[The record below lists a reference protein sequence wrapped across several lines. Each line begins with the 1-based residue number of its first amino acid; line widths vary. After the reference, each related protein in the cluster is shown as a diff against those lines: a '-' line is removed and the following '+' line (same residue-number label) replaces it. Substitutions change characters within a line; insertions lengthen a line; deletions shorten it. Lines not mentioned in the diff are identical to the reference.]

1 MTRTQDR
8 TTWAVRD
15 KLDRAESPVHGAIL
29 EAALGVFGELGFART
44 TIADITREAGVGRAT
59 FYVYFASKEEV
70 FAALAEQVRDRLL
83 AAQELGSIDRDDPV
97 AVARAT
103 NTAYLEQ
110 YAAHLAFLTVLD
122 HQALS
127 DPVMAALREEIHAQP
142 IRRATRWIQHLV
154 DNGLAHPAGPA
165 DVVARAGGGLVREFA
180 PLLAEHPERRESLAT
195 ELTNLYLRLLG
206 VEPGENG

>member
-1 MTRTQDR
+1 MTRTQER
-8 TTWAVRD
+8 ATWAVRD
-15 KLDRAESPVHGAIL
+15 KLDRADSAMHGTIL
-29 EAALGVFGELGFART
+29 EAALRVFGELGFART

-122 HQALS
+122 HQSLS
-127 DPVMAALREEIHAQP
+127 DPAMAALREEIHAHP
-142 IRRATRWIQHLV
+142 TRRAARWIQHLV
-154 DNGLAHPAGPA
+154 DNGLANPAGSA
-165 DVVARAGGGLVREFA
+165 EVVALAGGGLVQAFA
-180 PLLAEHPERRESLAT
+180 PMLAEDPGRHESLAT
-195 ELTNLYLRLLG
+195 DLTNLYLRLLG

>member
-1 MTRTQDR
+1 MTRTQER
-8 TTWAVRD
+8 GAWAVRD
-15 KLDRAESPVHGAIL
+15 RIDRADSAMHGAIL
-29 EAALGVFGELGFART
+29 ESAMRVFGELGFART
-44 TIADITREAGVGRAT
+44 TVADITRAAGVGRAT

-110 YAAHLAFLTVLD
+110 YAAHLAFFTVLD
-122 HQALS
+122 HQALA
-127 DPVMAALREEIHAQP
+127 DPAMAALRDEIHAQP
-142 IRRATRWIQHLV
+142 IRRAARWIQHLV
-154 DNGLAHPAGPA
+154 DHRLATPAGSA
-165 DVVARAGGGLVREFA
+165 EVVARAGGGLVQAFA
-180 PLLAEHPERRESLAT
+180 PLLAEDPGRIESLAT
-195 ELTNLYLRLLG
+195 DLTNLYLRLLG